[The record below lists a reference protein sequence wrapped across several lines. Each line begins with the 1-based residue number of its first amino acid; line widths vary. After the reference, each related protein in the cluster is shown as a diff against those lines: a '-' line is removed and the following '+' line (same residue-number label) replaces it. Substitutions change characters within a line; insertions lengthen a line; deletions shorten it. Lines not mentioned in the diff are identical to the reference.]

1 MRERIM
7 AHKQKT
13 EGQQPE
19 ALATFAKAARSG
31 GKKPDE
37 VGLTATP
44 ETAPIPGDLKGEQ
57 KAAAKVLAEGA
68 TAKDKGAEKAV
79 DALPDRTRKGR

>member
-1 MRERIM
+1 MPDAR
-7 AHKQKT
+7 KT

-19 ALATFAKAARSG
+19 ALATFAEAARKG
-31 GKKPDE
+31 GKKPDA

-44 ETAPIPGDLKGEQ
+44 ATAPIPVDPAAKQ

-68 TAKDKGAEKAV
+68 TGRDHGAEAAV
-79 DALPDRTRKGR
+79 DALPDRTRKGA